1 MNSLPF
7 VYNFSGHLDVSPSL
21 ALRYGDWKIA
31 ERLQDDGACPRLRR
45 GDQPDS
51 VHDGITLGLAFAEDM
66 KGRMRPGLRAVQQL
80 SPICY
85 WLAMTARPTQPS
97 HLSCQSTCVSFID
110 GSQYFAPAIPPKGL
124 F

>member
-1 MNSLPF
+1 MRLGAAWQKIAS
-7 VYNFSGHLDVSPSL
+7 SDTSL

-80 SPICY
+80 Y
-85 WLAMTARPTQPS
+85 VT
-97 HLSCQSTCVSFID
+97 
-110 GSQYFAPAIPPKGL
+110 GL
-124 F
+124 Q